1 MFILKKLLAR
11 IFFPVALVLEL
22 FLLGWMLQRCTRFK
36 RLGSGMCLLAF
47 GLLAAMSYP
56 PLPNAL
62 LGALEQRHPPL
73 TVSGAALG
81 FPTDTDIV
89 VLGQGLE
96 AGSVRPG
103 LSRVNS
109 TLLARI
115 LEGVRLHRLI
125 PGSRILLSIGG
136 RNDAAEENA
145 FVRELAGVAGFDRT
159 AVVLIRNARDTDEE
173 LTQARQL
180 ARTPAIV
187 LVTSAAHIPRAM
199 RIAERAGFKPC
210 PAPCDYCVGSG
221 RSNDRIRW
229 SPVNL
234 FPNSANLANTERVM
248 YEYLGLAFEAIRR
261 N

>member
-22 FLLGWMLQRCTRFK
+22 FVLGWMLQRFTRFK
-36 RLGSGMCLLAF
+36 GLGRGVCLLAF

-56 PLPNAL
+56 PLPNTL
-62 LGALEQRHPPL
+62 LSALEQRYPPL
-73 TVSGAALG
+73 KETGAALG
-81 FPTDTDIV
+81 FPADTDIV
-89 VLGQGLE
+89 VLGQGLD
-96 AGSVRPG
+96 AGATRPG

-109 TLLARI
+109 TLLVRI
-115 LEGVRLHRLI
+115 FEGVRLHRLI

-136 RNDAAEENA
+136 RNDPAEENS
-145 FVRELAGVAGFDRT
+145 FVRELAGIAGLDPA
-159 AVVLIRNARDTDEE
+159 AVVLIRDASDTDEE

-210 PAPCDYCVGSG
+210 PAPCDYCIGSG
-221 RSNDRIRW
+221 RPNDRARW

-234 FPNSANLANTERVM
+234 FPSSGNLANMERVI
-248 YEYLGLAFEAIRR
+248 YEYLGLAFEAVRS